1 MPASMQASDEPMPE
15 APTVLADSGAFQ
27 RSAIMCTQRRSI
39 SAVCGYS
46 SLSIMFLSMHRSMSA
61 WTWGSSH
68 VWQNVARFWRELPSS
83 MSSSWTAWK
92 ASSGAI
98 SSFGKRYFGIAFER
112 SWPAKI
118 ESSRW
123 SRIEFRSCRVMTAL
137 SMDGTRQRSD
147 EILALRGPSRRHP
160 ERVMQA
166 TALGRSFVTMG
177 EPSAANDG
185 ARATVDDRVERGR
198 RARTHL
204 PRTSHGDW
212 APASDRPDPIAILE
226 QQGTTRVA
234 DLVPIRYGRMAAS
247 AFAFYRGAAA
257 VMAADL
263 GARERSGLHV
273 QLCGDAHLANF
284 GGFASPER
292 SFVFDINDFDET
304 HPGPFEWDVERLAAS
319 FEIAGRSRSFSPKER
334 STIVLAAV
342 KSYRQGMRTFAGMSN
357 LDIWY
362 ASLDVDGILQ
372 RWGGELGGKAVKIL
386 QRSSTKAESKDR
398 LKARSK
404 LTRVVDG
411 DLQFISDPPLLVP
424 VEEVFS
430 NEDRQQVE
438 QVIHSAFRLYRRTLA
453 SDRRHLLER
462 YELVHL
468 ARKVVGVGS
477 VGTRSWVALLV
488 GRDQDDPLFLQIKE
502 AEGSVIEPYAGKSQ
516 FANHGQRVVTGQR
529 LMQAASD
536 IFLGWQHVVG
546 EGGIHHDYYMRQ
558 LWDWKASADLET
570 MGADVMGVYA
580 QLCGWTLAR
589 GHARSGDAISIGSY
603 LGRGDT
609 FDQAI
614 ADFAR
619 AYADQNELDHSALVD
634 AIASGRVTAQLGI

>member
-1 MPASMQASDEPMPE
+1 
-15 APTVLADSGAFQ
+15 V
-27 RSAIMCTQRRSI
+27 
-39 SAVCGYS
+39 
-46 SLSIMFLSMHRSMSA
+46 
-61 WTWGSSH
+61 
-68 VWQNVARFWRELPSS
+68 
-83 MSSSWTAWK
+83 
-92 ASSGAI
+92 
-98 SSFGKRYFGIAFER
+98 
-112 SWPAKI
+112 
-118 ESSRW
+118 
-123 SRIEFRSCRVMTAL
+123 
-137 SMDGTRQRSD
+137 
-147 EILALRGPSRRHP
+147 
-160 ERVMQA
+160 
-166 TALGRSFVTMG
+166 
-177 EPSAANDG
+177 
-185 ARATVDDRVERGR
+185 
-198 RARTHL
+198 
-204 PRTSHGDW
+204 PRTTHGDW
-212 APASDRPDPIAILE
+212 APAADRPDPIAILE
-226 QQGTTRVA
+226 QQATTRVA

-257 VMAADL
+257 VMAGDL
-263 GARERSGLHV
+263 GARERSGLQV

-319 FEIAGRSRSFSPKER
+319 FEIAARSRGFTPKER
-334 STIVLAAV
+334 ASIVASTVR
-342 KSYRQGMRTFAGMSN
+342 SYRQAMRAFAGMSN

-362 ASLDVDGILQ
+362 ATLDVDGILRQ
-372 RWGGELGGKAVKIL
+372 WGGELGGKAIKNL
-386 QRSSTKAESKDR
+386 QRNVTKAESKDR
-398 LKARSK
+398 LKARTK

-411 DLQFISDPPLLVP
+411 ELQFISDPPLLVP
-424 VEEVFS
+424 VHDVFTA
-430 NEDRQQVE
+430 EFRAQIE
-438 QVIHSAFRLYRRTLA
+438 QVVRSAFRLYRRTLA
-453 SDRRHLLER
+453 SDRRHLLEG
-462 YELVHL
+462 YELTHL

-502 AEGSVIEPYAGKSQ
+502 AESSVLEPYAGKSQ

-570 MGADVMGVYA
+570 MAADVMGVYA
-580 QLCGWTLAR
+580 QICGWTLAR
-589 GHARSGDAISIGSY
+589 GHARSGDAIAIGAY

-614 ADFAR
+614 ADFSR
-619 AYADQNELDHSALVD
+619 SYADQNEKDHSALVD